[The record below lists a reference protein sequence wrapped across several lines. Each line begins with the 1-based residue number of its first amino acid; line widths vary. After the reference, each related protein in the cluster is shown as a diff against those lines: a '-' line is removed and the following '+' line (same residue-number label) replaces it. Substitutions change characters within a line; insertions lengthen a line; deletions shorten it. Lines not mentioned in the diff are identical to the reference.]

1 MICAAGSITG
11 VLVMPTGLMF
21 PQPTADAGSDTE
33 LAMCAAQTCAPVVS
47 SRA

>member
-1 MICAAGSITG
+1 MICKAGSITG

-33 LAMCAAQTCAPVVS
+33 FAMCTAHTWLPVAS
-47 SRA
+47 SSA